1 MLKKNKLPREV
12 LEELEV
18 NPNISENMVEAA
30 RRATIHDEGWERIS
44 RNNTNIVFPEVI
56 ETGLTVGDLV
66 K

>member
-1 MLKKNKLPREV
+1 MLKKNKLPKEV
-12 LEELEV
+12 LEEMEA

-30 RRATIHDEGWERIS
+30 RRATIRDEGWERIS